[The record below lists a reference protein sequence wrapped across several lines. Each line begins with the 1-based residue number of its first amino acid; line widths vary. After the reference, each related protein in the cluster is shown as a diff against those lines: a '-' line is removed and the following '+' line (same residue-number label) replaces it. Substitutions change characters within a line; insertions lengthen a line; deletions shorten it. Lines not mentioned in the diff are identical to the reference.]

1 MIATIRGKI
10 LQKNPPQVVIECG
23 GLGYEIDVPM
33 STFYNLPN
41 IGEEVFL
48 ETVMIVREDAQ
59 LLYGFLTSQEKSV
72 FRQLL
77 KVSGIGPRISLAML
91 SSMSAED
98 IGNAIANNEIG
109 LLTMVPGIG
118 KKTAE
123 RLVLELK
130 DKMVVTSAP
139 TVSSVQTEVIQALV
153 ALGFSEREAR
163 GAAKNVPG
171 RCRRLRR
178 HSSLSASTCSE
189 RLIHWRTAIRFFPL
203 KEKKK
208 KKSSTRPFV
217 RHVSKT
223 MPAKTVFVSS

>member
-1 MIATIRGKI
+1 MQPFEEKFFKKI
-10 LQKNPPQVVIECG
+10 LRK
-23 GLGYEIDVPM
+23 LLLSAADWATRSM
-33 STFYNLPN
+33 SRCPLFYNLPN

-130 DKMVVTSAP
+130 DKMVVTSRPRFLPFRQRSSRLWLRWVSANAKLAALRKTSLQMP
-139 TVSSVQTEVIQALV
+139 TPPKAFVSVCVNL
-153 ALGFSEREAR
+153 
-163 GAAKNVPG
+163 
-171 RCRRLRR
+171 LRKVNP
-178 HSSLSASTCSE
+178 
-189 RLIHWRTAIRFFPL
+189 WRTAIRFFL
-203 KEKKK
+203 
-208 KKSSTRPFV
+208 
-217 RHVSKT
+217 
-223 MPAKTVFVSS
+223 

>member
-1 MIATIRGKI
+1 M
-10 LQKNPPQVVIECG
+10 
-23 GLGYEIDVPM
+23 
-33 STFYNLPN
+33 
-41 IGEEVFL
+41 
-48 ETVMIVREDAQ
+48 
-59 LLYGFLTSQEKSV
+59 

-163 GAAKNVPG
+163 GAAKNVPADADASDG
-171 RCRRLRR
+171 IRLCLRQ
-178 HSSLSASTCSE
+178 LAQ
-189 RLIHWRTAIRFFPL
+189 
-203 KEKKK
+203 KG
-208 KKSSTRPFV
+208 
-217 RHVSKT
+217 
-223 MPAKTVFVSS
+223 

>member
-1 MIATIRGKI
+1 MRRTGLRDRCPDVHFLQSSEHRRRGVSG
-10 LQKNPPQVVIECG
+10 NRHDRPRG
-23 GLGYEIDVPM
+23 R
-33 STFYNLPN
+33 S
-41 IGEEVFL
+41 
-48 ETVMIVREDAQ
+48 AS
-59 LLYGFLTSQEKSV
+59 YGFLTAQEKSV

-98 IGNAIANNEIG
+98 IGNAIANNEVG

-130 DKMVVTSAP
+130 DKMVVTSVP

-163 GAAKNVPG
+163 GAAKNVPADADASEG
-171 RCRRLRR
+171 IRLCLRQ
-178 HSSLSASTCSE
+178 LAQ
-189 RLIHWRTAIRFFPL
+189 
-203 KEKKK
+203 KG
-208 KKSSTRPFV
+208 
-217 RHVSKT
+217 
-223 MPAKTVFVSS
+223 

>member
-10 LQKNPPQVVIECG
+10 LQKNPPQVVVECG

-59 LLYGFLTSQEKSV
+59 LLYGFLTAQEKSV

-77 KVSGIGPRISLAML
+77 KVGIGPRISLAML

-98 IGNAIANNEIG
+98 IGNAIANNEVG

-130 DKMVVTSAP
+130 DKMVVTSVP

-163 GAAKNVPG
+163 GAAKNVPADADASEG
-171 RCRRLRR
+171 IRLCLRQ
-178 HSSLSASTCSE
+178 LAQ
-189 RLIHWRTAIRFFPL
+189 
-203 KEKKK
+203 KG
-208 KKSSTRPFV
+208 
-217 RHVSKT
+217 
-223 MPAKTVFVSS
+223 

>member
-10 LQKNPPQVVIECG
+10 LQKNPPQVVVECG

-118 KKTAE
+118 KKTA
-123 RLVLELK
+123 
-130 DKMVVTSAP
+130 TSAP

-163 GAAKNVPG
+163 GAAKNVPADADASEG
-171 RCRRLRR
+171 IRLCLRQ
-178 HSSLSASTCSE
+178 LAQ
-189 RLIHWRTAIRFFPL
+189 
-203 KEKKK
+203 KG
-208 KKSSTRPFV
+208 
-217 RHVSKT
+217 
-223 MPAKTVFVSS
+223 

>member
-10 LQKNPPQVVIECG
+10 LQKNPPQVVVECG

-59 LLYGFLTSQEKSV
+59 LLYGFLTAQEKSV

-91 SSMSAED
+91 SSFFKQNTAYD
-98 IGNAIANNEIG
+98 IANNEVG

-130 DKMVVTSAP
+130 DKMVVTSVP

-163 GAAKNVPG
+163 GAAKNVPADADASEG
-171 RCRRLRR
+171 IRLCLRQ
-178 HSSLSASTCSE
+178 LAQ
-189 RLIHWRTAIRFFPL
+189 
-203 KEKKK
+203 KG
-208 KKSSTRPFV
+208 
-217 RHVSKT
+217 
-223 MPAKTVFVSS
+223 

>member
-123 RLVLELK
+123 RLIVEMKDRFKGLHGDLFTPAADLVL
-130 DKMVVTSAP
+130 TSPGGPA
-139 TVSSVQTEVIQALV
+139 TDDDAEQEAVAALV
-153 ALGFSEREAR
+153 ALGYKPQEASRMVSKIAKPDASSETLIREALR
-163 GAAKNVPG
+163 AA
-171 RCRRLRR
+171 L
-178 HSSLSASTCSE
+178 
-189 RLIHWRTAIRFFPL
+189 
-203 KEKKK
+203 
-208 KKSSTRPFV
+208 
-217 RHVSKT
+217 
-223 MPAKTVFVSS
+223 